1 MNLQQITC
9 LWVFSIVIAVV
20 WLVMWYLMQDPNP
33 PATRYS
39 AVAQIENSSH
49 LLEKLKTVAICI
61 LVVLA
66 VVQFKYAVAVKR
78 ADTVHVAAAYNFTK
92 AVEQARARTITSD
105 SLALDTASATIN
117 DETAT
122 RSDRRHAL
130 RVVNLVLSHALAYRD
145 TKKAMIKLDS
155 LLSTSWKF

>member
-1 MNLQQITC
+1 MTLTLLQRLI
-9 LWVFSIVIAVV
+9 LGIVTGAIISPV
-20 WLVMWYLMQDPNP
+20 LVGYIVKHQ
-33 PATRYS
+33 T
-39 AVAQIENSSH
+39 VAQIENSSH
-49 LLEKLKTVAICI
+49 LLERLKTAAICI

-117 DETAT
+117 DKMSTEH
-122 RSDRRHAL
+122 DRRHAM

-145 TKKAMIKLDS
+145 TQKAMVKLDS
-155 LLSTSWKF
+155 LLNNSWKF